1 MGKQRKMGHLM
12 RTGLLGIVSCLGIL
26 LAVPAWAHH
35 AFAAEFDATRPV
47 KLKGTVTQWE
57 LVNPHSW
64 IHIDV
69 KNDDGT
75 VTNWMIEGGSPNAL
89 LRLGLNKN
97 SLPPGTEIV
106 VEGYQGKD
114 HGSIA
119 VGKNITFAD
128 GRRMLLGSS
137 ANETADADKK

>member
-1 MGKQRKMGHLM
+1 MEIGSSMKTRLLVVVSSIGM
-12 RTGLLGIVSCLGIL
+12 LLG
-26 LAVPAWAHH
+26 VPVWAHH
-35 AFAAEFDATRPV
+35 AFAAEFDANRPV

-89 LRLGLNKN
+89 LRLGLNKS
-97 SLPPGTEIV
+97 SLLPGTEIV

-114 HGSIA
+114 HGNIA
-119 VGKNITFAD
+119 VGKNITFPD
-128 GRRMLLGSS
+128 GKRMLLGGSL
-137 ANETADADKK
+137 NEPTDADKK